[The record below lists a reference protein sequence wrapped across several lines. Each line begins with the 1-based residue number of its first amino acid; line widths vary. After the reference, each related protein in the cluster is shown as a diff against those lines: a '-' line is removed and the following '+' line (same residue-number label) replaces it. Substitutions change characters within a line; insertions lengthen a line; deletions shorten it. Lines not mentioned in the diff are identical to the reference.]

1 MRLLRSFLF
10 IATAMAPGLPL
21 CGQEFP
27 AKALDVPLLD
37 KPPTLTLPPPKI
49 VPLPE
54 GDGKTPAVMAPP
66 APVQSALPP
75 PTAKGASTSST
86 SAGGL
91 FIIHGADLQTR
102 NWFNRLCET
111 LAADLHRL
119 LRDPQ
124 PQAIPVVLSLR
135 LGNDLSLSEPSV
147 KAVVSELTTGGF
159 QLQLTVQLR
168 LDLNTNDLR
177 AELIRIL
184 LAERIL
190 RGHERLTTTRNRI
203 LPEWILVGVTEAL
216 RYKDRSRPSAL
227 FAAVFK
233 TGKIYDIEEILEA
246 APGKLDALSRAIY
259 EASACALVLALLDQP
274 EGSLR
279 MSKFLNSLAKETRG
293 DRELINEWFPAIA
306 ESKNSLDK
314 WWSLQMANL
323 ARPSVFETLDPAE
336 TAKALDEALLLRF
349 QTEVEVTE
357 TARPS
362 VGPSASA
369 TPTAPEAKVR
379 KGLLYRLFGRSEDKD
394 KEKEKGD
401 EAAKPKA
408 EAKDK
413 PKDEPPA
420 KAEPKPEPEVK
431 APAPSKPVKKDEPKT
446 EAPQRPGLLRR
457 WFGSDGK
464 KEEEK
469 SKEPAQKK
477 EEVKSEK
484 KAPPVPAPSK
494 GDKAEDKKTAMNAAP
509 VLRVIADLLLPSAT
523 LLVDASSWLSEPVP
537 ARYAILGFGKKKDK
551 AAKEEET
558 KSKKDDSKKAKPEP
572 AKKNEAAKETPPKEA
587 APKPASAPKTVVK
600 TRRVPASLPLED
612 YGKVMKRSDAKD
624 IFANTAQSLA
634 GLSQRAHPA
643 FRPLIADY
651 VKLIADI
658 AKGSTNN
665 ADARLKELKERRS
678 QTLAQTL
685 AARDFVDWYEASE
698 NSKWSG
704 LFDDFLR
711 VPEAVRQELP
721 KRVDPL
727 SRLLDEAEEK
737 AR

>member
-1 MRLLRSFLF
+1 MRLSCLSLL
-10 IATAMAPGLPL
+10 IALAAVPTCLLHAQGLPS
-21 CGQEFP
+21 
-27 AKALDVPLLD
+27 KTLDVPLLD

-54 GDGKTPAVMAPP
+54 GDGKAPAVMAPP
-66 APVQSALPP
+66 APVPSALPP
-75 PTAKGASTSST
+75 PAAKGASTSST
-86 SAGGL
+86 SAGGQ

-102 NWFNRLCET
+102 NWFTRFCET
-111 LAADLHRL
+111 LAGDLQRL

-135 LGNDLSLSEPSV
+135 SGNDLSLSEPSV

-168 LDLNTNDLR
+168 PDLNTNDLR

-203 LPEWILVGVTEAL
+203 LPEWMLVGVTEAL
-216 RYKDRSRPSAL
+216 RFKDRSRPSAL

-246 APGKLDALSRAIY
+246 APGKLDALSRAVY
-259 EASACALVLALLDQP
+259 ETSACALVLALLDQP

-293 DRELINEWFPAIA
+293 DRELINEWFPAVA

-314 WWSLQMANL
+314 WWSLQMANM
-323 ARPSVFETLDPAE
+323 ARPSVFETLDPSE

-357 TARPS
+357 SARAAAVEAAP
-362 VGPSASA
+362 A
-369 TPTAPEAKVR
+369 APETKER
-379 KGLLYRLFGRSEDKD
+379 RGLLSRLFGRSDDKD
-394 KEKEKGD
+394 KEKAD
-401 EAAKPKA
+401 EENKAKE

-420 KAEPKPEPEVK
+420 KPEPKPEPEVK
-431 APAPSKPVKKDEPKT
+431 TAPPAKPLQKQETKPAD
-446 EAPQRPGLLRR
+446 QRPGLFRR
-457 WFGSDGK
+457 WFGGDGK
-464 KEEEK
+464 KDEDK
-469 SKEPAQKK
+469 TKEPAKKK
-477 EEVKSEK
+477 EEAKPEK
-484 KAPPVPAPSK
+484 KATPPAPPGPSK
-494 GDKAEDKKTAMNAAP
+494 EAKADEKKTTLNAAP
-509 VLRVIADLLLPSAT
+509 VLRVVTDLLLPGAT
-523 LLVDASSWLSEPVP
+523 LVADATAWLNEPSA
-537 ARYAILGFGKKKDK
+537 ARYTILGFGKKKDK
-551 AAKEEET
+551 DAKEDET
-558 KSKKDDSKKAKPEP
+558 KGKKDDAKKEKAPP
-572 AKKNEAAKETPPKEA
+572 AKKEDPKKEEPK
-587 APKPASAPKTVVK
+587 KPAASETKPVVK
-600 TRRVPASLPLED
+600 TRKVSASLPLED
-612 YGKVMKRSDAKD
+612 YAKVLKRSDAKE

-651 VKLIADI
+651 VKALADI
-658 AKGSTNN
+658 AKGDTKGM
-665 ADARLKELKERRS
+665 DARLKALKEQQD

-727 SRLLDEAEEK
+727 SRLLDEAEQQEQ
-737 AR
+737 R

>member
-1 MRLLRSFLF
+1 MRLPSLSLL
-10 IATAMAPGLPL
+10 IAITTVSALLLTA
-21 CGQEFP
+21 QEP
-27 AKALDVPLLD
+27 PSKVLDVPLLD

-54 GDGKTPAVMAPP
+54 GDGKTPPVMAPP
-66 APVQSALPP
+66 APVPPALPP
-75 PTAKGASTSST
+75 PAAKGASTSST
-86 SAGGL
+86 SAGGQ

-102 NWFNRLCET
+102 NWFNRFCET
-111 LAADLHRL
+111 LAGDLQRL

-135 LGNDLSLSEPSV
+135 SGNDLSLSEPSV

-168 LDLNTNDLR
+168 PDLNTNDLR

-190 RGHERLTTTRNRI
+190 RSHERLTTTRNRI

-216 RYKDRSRPSAL
+216 RFKDRSRPSAL

-233 TGKIYDIEEILEA
+233 TGKVFDIEEILEA
-246 APGKLDALSRAIY
+246 TPGKLDALSHAVY
-259 EASACALVLALLDQP
+259 ETSACALVLALLDQP

-279 MSKFLNSLAKETRG
+279 LSKFLNSLAKETRG
-293 DRELINEWFPAIA
+293 DRELINEWFPAVA

-314 WWSLQMANL
+314 WWSLQMANM
-323 ARPSVFETLDPAE
+323 ARPSVFETLDPVE

-357 TARPS
+357 TARSGAADAAP
-362 VGPSASA
+362 A
-369 TPTAPEAKVR
+369 APEIKER
-379 KGLLYRLFGRSEDKD
+379 RGLLSRLFGRSDDKD
-394 KEKEKGD
+394 NEKAD
-401 EAAKPKA
+401 EESKPKS
-408 EAKDK
+408 EEKDK
-413 PKDEPPA
+413 PQDEPPA
-420 KAEPKPEPEVK
+420 KPQPKPEPEVK
-431 APAPSKPVKKDEPKT
+431 TAPPAKPSQKQETKPAD
-446 EAPQRPGLLRR
+446 QRPGLFAR
-457 WFGSDGK
+457 WFGGDGK
-464 KEEEK
+464 KDEDK
-469 SKEPAQKK
+469 PKEPAKKK
-477 EEVKSEK
+477 EEAKPGK
-484 KAPPVPAPSK
+484 KTAPSVPAAPSK
-494 GDKAEDKKTAMNAAP
+494 EAKAEEKKTTLNAAP
-509 VLRVIADLLLPSAT
+509 VLRVISDLLLPGAT
-523 LLVDASSWLSEPVP
+523 LVADATVWLNEPST

-551 AAKEEET
+551 DAKEDET
-558 KSKKDDSKKAKPEP
+558 KGKKDDAKKEKAPP
-572 AKKNEAAKETPPKEA
+572 AKKEEPKKEEPK
-587 APKPASAPKTVVK
+587 KPAASETKPVVK
-600 TRRVPASLPLED
+600 TRKVSASLPLED
-612 YGKVMKRSDAKD
+612 YAKVQKRGDAD
-624 IFANTAQSLA
+624 EVFAGTAQALA

-651 VKLIADI
+651 VKVLSDI
-658 AKGSTNN
+658 AKGDTKGV
-665 ADARLKELKERRS
+665 DARLKELKERRN

-727 SRLLDEAEEK
+727 SRLLDEAEQQQ
-737 AR
+737 R